1 MLATIEGRTA
11 PAAIIPFRPRRKVA
25 FAGLALAASV
35 ALAAMLLPR
44 KADLELS
51 VGRVVDGSDLHGL
64 LRTLPSG
71 KTAELGNGRELTILS
86 TLPTETGHWRE
97 VEVIDRSASRLDLA
111 LACQVNDV
119 WQIEV
124 ALSGA
129 LPEAVSEQG
138 YGPADGMESEAPG
151 QWLDR
156 LVAGLAL
163 DPQTEAALMARGW
176 TR

>member
-111 LACQVNDV
+111 LACQVNDG